1 MKTLITPAQVVALA
15 FADGEFIT
23 EQSITQADI
32 VAAEE
37 RYIVPVVGRK
47 LYVQLL
53 AGSRAEFVTDYLAAA
68 VALFTRASLQPMF
81 DIRTGQCGTVAP
93 RSANFQPAS
102 DAALCRM
109 QKALHTKAR
118 TLLHRASNYLS
129 ENQSSFSEYNDSQN
143 ILKKCIINGDLIQ
156 VR

>member
-68 VALFTRASLQPMF
+68 VALFTRASLQPM
-81 DIRTGQCGTVAP
+81 
-93 RSANFQPAS
+93 
-102 DAALCRM
+102 
-109 QKALHTKAR
+109 
-118 TLLHRASNYLS
+118 
-129 ENQSSFSEYNDSQN
+129 
-143 ILKKCIINGDLIQ
+143 
-156 VR
+156 